1 MIVKST
7 YLFLIIIIIYNQYRI
22 NVFFFNEINILY
34 IINGIFTIAIINL
47 ITTILFETYFMYSH
61 CRHHNT
67 LLVNYFLFRCHR
79 KSVRVRRMTTIIW
92 CLYQYIK
99 VLVVQLFKEYV
110 LDNTTYIIT
119 QLLLI
124 VIIHHT
130 PSHYRLHNAFK
141 L

>member
-1 MIVKST
+1 MIVTST

-22 NVFFFNEINILY
+22 NVFFSMRLILY
-34 IINGIFTIAIINL
+34 IINGIFTITIINL
-47 ITTILFETYFMYSH
+47 ITTFLFETYFMYSH
-61 CRHHNT
+61 CRHHNI
-67 LLVNYFLFRCHR
+67 LSVNYFLFRCHR
-79 KSVRVRRMTTIIW
+79 KSLRVRRMTRIIW

-99 VLVVQLFKEYV
+99 ILVVQLFKEYV

-130 PSHYRLHNAFK
+130 PSH
-141 L
+141 